1 MWPSSLI
8 QTEQKHLKKF
18 PPKSDIYCKKK
29 IQKLLKM
36 MILNSLAFW
45 TSSDSPQIEL
55 DWAAGFTVY
64 NRRSFILYDY
74 IPSSPPV

>member
-29 IQKLLKM
+29 
-36 MILNSLAFW
+36 NSE
-45 TSSDSPQIEL
+45 TSENDDFEQFSVL
-55 DWAAGFTVY
+55 DFFRLTTD
-64 NRRSFILYDY
+64 RT
-74 IPSSPPV
+74 